1 MEIDAP
7 PLAQA
12 FSRRS
17 VPHPLLPKL
26 KANYNSGLDL
36 QGNTYWEFRDTLS
49 PGRMRRIVDYPPHVQ
64 YSDVSSHITPA
75 WHQWLRHTRQAAP
88 TLAEQELDVLRQ
100 RRVKVLAAQA
110 DKRWE
115 AKGRLVG
122 GPSMRETRP
131 GLGMGEATATG
142 QPETGSGTAGMG
154 ADRGEPT
161 RGGDAAAEGKQDT
174 RAAAGTTTST
184 AASGQEILDRESE
197 RMRVSGGPGPKVY
210 TNPKVSGPT
219 RKESATSPPRKEDP
233 WKNARG
239 GPSEDWQPQAW
250 TPGQATRR

>member
-1 MEIDAP
+1 MSAP
-7 PLAQA
+7 TSSFRKAWLKWKSMRLPW
-12 FSRRS
+12 RRRFL
-17 VPHPLLPKL
+17 V
-26 KANYNSGLDL
+26 GLDL

-88 TLAEQELDVLRQ
+88 TIAEQELDVLRR

-110 DKRWE
+110 DERWE

-122 GPSMRETRP
+122 GPNMKQMGP
-131 GLGMGEATATG
+131 GLGMGNATAAG
-142 QPETGSGTAGMG
+142 QAATRRGTAGVG
-154 ADRGEPT
+154 VDAGGPT
-161 RGGDAAAEGKQDT
+161 MGGDAAAGGKQG
-174 RAAAGTTTST
+174 GTTTST
-184 AASGQEILDRESE
+184 VASGQEILDRESE
-197 RMRVSGGPGPKVY
+197 RMKVSGGPAPKVY
-210 TNPKVSGPT
+210 TNPRVSDPEKAA
-219 RKESATSPPRKEDP
+219 RREPATPPPPKGDP

-250 TPGQATRR
+250 SPGQATRR